1 MYQFFINEEIK
12 INSTYSFNNDDA
24 HHIKNVLRLKKGEV
38 IRIVYNTNA
47 YFGSIDYINGNSVV
61 NIIEKDNISH
71 ELDIN
76 VTLIQSLIK
85 NDKFDF
91 VLQKSCELGVSNIVP
106 LFTSRSNIRKDS
118 YNNKLE
124 RFKKIILESCKQCK
138 REVVPSINS
147 VIDLKD
153 INSFKSDINLFAY
166 ELDNINDNGLLNFIE
181 KGKSV
186 TIVIGCEG
194 GFTEQEAT
202 FLSDNG
208 FIPIN
213 LGKRILRA
221 ETASIYALSIV
232 SAVNEVSK

>member
-1 MYQFFINEEIK
+1 M
-12 INSTYSFNNDDA
+12 
-24 HHIKNVLRLKKGEV
+24 
-38 IRIVYNTNA
+38 
-47 YFGSIDYINGNSVV
+47 
-61 NIIEKDNISH
+61 
-71 ELDIN
+71 
-76 VTLIQSLIK
+76 
-85 NDKFDF
+85 
-91 VLQKSCELGVSNIVP
+91 
-106 LFTSRSNIRKDS
+106 
-118 YNNKLE
+118 
-124 RFKKIILESCKQCK
+124 
-138 REVVPSINS
+138 
-147 VIDLKD
+147 
-153 INSFKSDINLFAY
+153 FAY

>member
-1 MYQFFINEEIK
+1 MYQFFIEKKLSVKDI
-12 INSTYSFNNDDA
+12 YSFNNDDS

-166 ELDNINDNGLLNFIE
+166 ELDNINYNGLLNFIE